1 MTAALKRSFPITL
14 SIVALA
20 VANPVAAQTRP
31 IDVRLRGY
39 EFPVRLDTLAVW
51 TVIPAKPAVTFSAVR
66 QMLASVRVPV
76 TVVDSARGILHQPP
90 VNTSR
95 KIMGKRM
102 SWAFNCGDG
111 FTGPNA
117 DSFRIHLTYA
127 LFLEPTVDGNTRVG
141 VAALAGAN
149 NTDGAYRSAIA
160 CGSTGAF
167 EQELAMLIR
176 AQAQLR

>member
-1 MTAALKRSFPITL
+1 MPRHFSILLA
-14 SIVALA
+14 IVAIGA
-20 VANPVAAQTRP
+20 TSPIAAQSRP

-39 EFPVRLDTLAVW
+39 EYPVRLDTLAVW
-51 TVIPAKPAVTFSAVR
+51 TVIPAKPAVTFAAVR
-66 QMLASVRVPV
+66 QVLGSARVPV
-76 TVVDSARGILHQPP
+76 TVVDSARGVLHQPP

-95 KIMGKRM
+95 RIMGKRM

-160 CGSTGAF
+160 CGSTGEF
-167 EQELAMLIR
+167 ERELAMLIR